1 MGLRRM
7 SVVLNFVLCTSLWI
21 LCCDGSTQNE
31 RQGFPLENEK
41 FLTEPHYHSTN
52 EIEDLFAHLQ
62 KQFPTMAKVHSIG
75 KSVEGRELTVLE
87 INKNVRK
94 RSLLTPMFKYVANMH
109 GDETVGRQMLI
120 YLAQYLLTNYGVV
133 PEVTKLVDQ
142 TDIFLMPSLNPDGFE
157 RSKYV
162 ANMHGDETVGRQMLI
177 YLAQYLLTNY
187 GVVPEVT
194 KLVDQTDIFLMPSL
208 NPDGFER
215 SKEGSCES
223 PENYFGRNNAAGVD
237 LNRDFPDR
245 FDSSLMR
252 HFRAMTRQPE
262 TVAMMTWIFNS
273 PFVLSANLHGGAVV
287 ASYPYDNSIKQR
299 ECCTESLTPD
309 DGVFKQLAYTY
320 ASNHPVMRTGSDCN
334 ETFPGGVTNG
344 AFWYELNGGMQD
356 FNYVFSNCFDV
367 TLELSCC
374 KFPKAS
380 KLPSEWAKNKRSL
393 LEYMK
398 LVHMGVKGL
407 VKDTNGYPIKNA
419 EILVQG
425 YEQKPIKATE
435 RGEYWRLLKP
445 GLHHIQAVAFG
456 YEPSAVQE
464 VLVTNDS
471 ATRVDFNLNPSDNVE
486 GAYRHTVTIRE
497 NTNKNG
503 FLLDAEFKHH
513 SYQDMVALLQELNS
527 TYPNITNLYSIG
539 KSVQGRDLWVLEIT
553 QHPGVHTPGIPE
565 FKYIANMHGNEVI
578 GRELLLLLAQYLCQ
592 NYGTNERITKLVD
605 GTRIHLMPSMN
616 PDGIG
621 KSVQGRDLWVLE
633 ITQHPGVHTPG
644 IPEFKYIANMHGNE
658 VIGRELLLLLAQ
670 YLCQNYGTNER
681 ITKLVDG
688 TRIHLMPSMN
698 PDGYEVSRDN
708 DHLQIHGRAN
718 AHGVDLNRNFP
729 DQYGMNKFNTKQEP
743 ETAAVMKWSL
753 SIPFVLSANLH
764 GGSLVANYPFDDS
777 AKDFA
782 PGSDRRTQQNPTEED
797 ELFKYLART
806 YSNAHTT
813 MHNAVPCIDFQ
824 SEYFPEGITN
834 GASWYSVTG
843 GMQDWSYLK
852 GGAMELTLEVSCKK
866 FPPSGEIEKFWEQN
880 REALI
885 TYMEQVHIGIHGFI
899 RSTIGHP
906 VAGARIYINKIQH
919 ATTSYKDGDY
929 WRLLLPGKY
938 NVTIE
943 ADGFEA
949 VLEEV
954 EVPANGSIRKDFLLM
969 RDDPQHWS
977 SAYDY
982 RIIENVVKT
991 RYHSDA
997 EINDEFQKLEAANFK
1012 IATLDAGD
1020 NEISMQ
1026 YHTLKVTSDIGSPEE
1041 KKLHILILSSL
1052 FDSAPIGREMVLNLA
1067 RHVTKG
1073 YAIGEPPL
1081 ERLINNT
1088 VLHFVPIM
1096 EHFNDVY
1103 NQYYNDPSICDPILK
1118 EELADKL
1125 LSPETDKKRDMLIK
1139 MLQDEKF
1146 DLAVT
1151 FTSGGSDVHY
1161 PKMKDHLP
1169 IYAQM
1174 AQNIDVTKRKVINL
1188 ACPSTEM
1195 RSQQLSVSERLTNL
1209 LYNYYDVPLISI
1221 QVSCC
1226 KMPEN
1231 IAEAWRNNLE
1241 RMVNFLRLTDTGVM
1255 GYVKD
1260 HEGKELREA
1269 MVKIQGTELTHK
1281 VTANLAF
1288 FRIVLPAGDYKLEVY
1303 CEAHGKTTIPVT
1315 VRDGVVHEL
1324 GNVILQKSDKDHQ
1337 EEEKAG
1343 EISGFILDMENHPIP
1358 NAKVTLNNLH
1368 TFTDS
1373 VGGYKITGAPVGDV
1387 TIQVDAP
1394 RHIKDS
1400 RTVHVAPFKSTKN
1413 IIFRLEVD
1421 ERVLGM
1427 PRMIFILFTGFL
1439 CVAAIACGA
1448 FCITAWQNRKNNYQN
1463 YSFSLLRTNNTKKLF
1478 EDDDD
1483 DNDETELFRSPIK
1496 KGVKMQPYYDD
1507 ERDPITDTDDGSEDE
1522 IVMLNTAS
1530 EYRD

>member
-94 RSLLTPMFKYVANMH
+94 RSLLTPMF
-109 GDETVGRQMLI
+109 
-120 YLAQYLLTNYGVV
+120 
-133 PEVTKLVDQ
+133 
-142 TDIFLMPSLNPDGFE
+142 
-157 RSKYV
+157 KYV

-616 PDGIG
+616 PDG
-621 KSVQGRDLWVLE
+621 
-633 ITQHPGVHTPG
+633 
-644 IPEFKYIANMHGNE
+644 
-658 VIGRELLLLLAQ
+658 
-670 YLCQNYGTNER
+670 
-681 ITKLVDG
+681 
-688 TRIHLMPSMN
+688 
-698 PDGYEVSRDN
+698 YEVSRDN

-729 DQYGMNKFNTKQEP
+729 DQYGTNKFNTKQEP

-1161 PKMKDHLP
+1161 PKIKDHLP

-1174 AQNIDVTKRKVINL
+1174 AQNIDATKRKVINL